1 MCKKTYKSWIAAIAA
16 ITACVL
22 FAVNFRVTFVDGQS
36 MEPTLKSHQLVLVK
50 RTAASIQRDDIIVFR
65 VDETVYI
72 KRVVAV
78 AGDTVQLKDSRV
90 YINHVYLSPYTC
102 DADIAAAYNLEA
114 DHYFVLGDNDGA
126 SIDSRDFGIISKEH
140 IIGKVI
146 LFCCNHRRSEDR
158 DNALASKVFWSQK
171 TPGGDSDESPPFA

>member
-126 SIDSRDFGIISKEH
+126 SIDSRDFAHCLLSAENRPSQSFCRM
-140 IIGKVI
+140 VI
-146 LFCCNHRRSEDR
+146 ASTYKIRSCP
-158 DNALASKVFWSQK
+158 NCSATCATASLCRTLSQ
-171 TPGGDSDESPPFA
+171 

>member
-1 MCKKTYKSWIAAIAA
+1 
-16 ITACVL
+16 
-22 FAVNFRVTFVDGQS
+22 

-72 KRVVAV
+72 KLVVAV

-114 DHYFVLGDNDGA
+114 DQYFVLGDNDGA

-146 LFCCNHRRSEDR
+146 LF
-158 DNALASKVFWSQK
+158 
-171 TPGGDSDESPPFA
+171 

>member
-78 AGDTVQLKDSRV
+78 AGDTVQLKYSRV

-146 LFCCNHRRSEDR
+146 LF
-158 DNALASKVFWSQK
+158 
-171 TPGGDSDESPPFA
+171 

>member
-1 MCKKTYKSWIAAIAA
+1 MTVPIYINNASLDKEAENGYLQFYLNSVSAYDGILVYSGNYDYDVTSGKTINEE
-16 ITACVL
+16 
-22 FAVNFRVTFVDGQS
+22 FAHENRDYIVVNRNYLHFN
-36 MEPTLKSHQLVLVK
+36 P
-50 RTAASIQRDDIIVFR
+50 
-65 VDETVYI
+65 

-146 LFCCNHRRSEDR
+146 LF
-158 DNALASKVFWSQK
+158 
-171 TPGGDSDESPPFA
+171 